1 MSYLASL
8 KKNSGNNIEKLSKAI
23 EALAKPKHSDD
34 SDEYWK
40 CAVDKSGN
48 GYAIIRFLPTPEQ
61 DVVAGGY
68 PWVKFFDHGFQGPGG
83 WYIEKSLTSLG
94 QDDPCSEY
102 NTQLWQT
109 GLESDKDIVRRQKR
123 REHIVSNIYVV
134 KDAANPANEGKVFK
148 FNYGKKIFEK
158 INQAMNPQFEDDI
171 AIDPFD
177 LWEGANFKLK
187 IRKVD
192 GYQNYDL
199 SEFADP
205 KPLVEDDELE
215 AILKQQYSLLEI
227 LNPKNFKTYE
237 ELSARLQK
245 ALGNSTARHKSAE
258 DFNLNSLAEPKIETK
273 QKPFESKTSNIDEDE
288 DDDDLSYFSNLVGED

>member
-1 MSYLASL
+1 MSYLAKL
-8 KKNSGNNIEKLSKAI
+8 KKNSGNNIAALSKAI
-23 EALAKPKHSDD
+23 EAQTKPKHTDD
-34 SDEYWK
+34 SDEFWK

-61 DVVAGGY
+61 DIDAGGF

-94 QDDPCSEY
+94 QDDPCSEH
-102 NTQLWQT
+102 NSELWQT
-109 GLESDKDIVRRQKR
+109 GIESNKEIVRRQKR

-134 KDAANPANEGKVFK
+134 KDQANPANEGKVFK

-205 KPLVEDDELE
+205 KPFVEDDELE

-227 LNPKNFKTYE
+227 LNPKNFKTYD

-245 ALGNSTARHKSAE
+245 ALGNSTAKHKSAE
-258 DFNLNSLAEPKIETK
+258 DFNMSSLAEPKIETK
-273 QKPFESKTSNIDEDE
+273 QAPFAASKSVVE
-288 DDDDLSYFSNLVGED
+288 DDDDDEDLSYFSNLVGED